1 MCLFFIGLGR
11 LPLLEP
17 DEGRNAEVAREML
30 VSHDWITPHYDTL
43 PYLDKPIILFWAVA
57 GSFRCFGLTEWAA
70 RFPSALAAV
79 LTVLLAW
86 LAGAKLDGGK
96 TGLRAGV
103 ILATSPLFFALA
115 RTVIFDMTLTF
126 WITLALLCFWFNS
139 RRSSTSL
146 QLDLIA
152 FAAMGLA
159 ALTKGPVGFLLPLIV
174 LLVYQAL
181 AGKFAQ
187 LKRLHWA
194 LGWMVFLAITLPWF
208 IEVSLRNP
216 GFPKYAFWEE
226 SLLRFTTGAHLHRS
240 QGIFYY
246 IPVYLGGFFPWS
258 FFLLFAGWN
267 WRKKWRRLR
276 EEAHHAELFLLTWAA
291 VVFIFFTIS
300 HSKLPS
306 YFLPALIPLS
316 LLMALAWRDIEGSGA
331 VRSPD
336 WLTAGFAVMILLGLL
351 MAVSPQL
358 LHFHGF
364 EKQLAR
370 KLPGSVL
377 SLLRSSLL
385 LGGLIVAALGFL
397 GRNLAMR
404 SRKPILR
411 QLALGVVALTV
422 PLLVLRWIAPLK
434 NYFAT
439 FSSRRLAGAILTS
452 RQRNLPIYGYYYF
465 RTSLPFYL
473 RRPVGLVTTDGDE
486 LTSNYVV
493 ARFKTLRK
501 TARFPSGINPSQTG
515 TAMTAEAQGE
525 WAGQPLLLD
534 SQQLSD
540 LARSG
545 PGPFL
550 LIVQNHEINEAL
562 GAAGSMFPLWGAWK
576 YSVWEKRPGTA
587 TSGE

>member
-1 MCLFFIGLGR
+1 
-11 LPLLEP
+11 
-17 DEGRNAEVAREML
+17 
-30 VSHDWITPHYDTL
+30 
-43 PYLDKPIILFWAVA
+43 ILFWAVA

-86 LAGAKLDGGK
+86 LAGVKLDGGK

-126 WITLALLCFWFNS
+126 WITLALICFWLNS
-139 RRSSTSL
+139 RRNFASL
-146 QLDLIA
+146 RLDLIA

-181 AGKFAQ
+181 AGKFAE
-187 LKRLHWA
+187 LKRLHWG
-194 LGWMVFLAITLPWF
+194 LGWIVFLAVTLPWF

-240 QGIFYY
+240 QGLLYY
-246 IPVYLGGFFPWS
+246 IPVYLGGFSPWS

-267 WRKKWRRLR
+267 WRKKLRRLR
-276 EEAHHAELFLLTWAA
+276 EEAHHAELFLLIWAA
-291 VVFIFFTIS
+291 VVFVFFTIS

-316 LLMALAWRDIEGSGA
+316 LLMALTWRDIEESGA
-331 VRSPD
+331 ARSPD

-351 MAVSPQL
+351 MAISPQL
-358 LHFHGF
+358 LHFHGI

-370 KLPGSVL
+370 KMPASVL
-377 SLLRSSLL
+377 TLLKSSLL

-422 PLLVLRWIAPLK
+422 PLLVLRWIAPLR

-439 FSSRRLAGAILTS
+439 FSSRTLAGAILTS
-452 RQRNLPIYGYYYF
+452 PQRNLPIYGYYYF

-493 ARFKTLRK
+493 ARFRTLVK
-501 TARFPSGINPSQTG
+501 TARFPSATG
-515 TAMTAEAQGE
+515 SSEAGTGMGSE

-534 SQQLSD
+534 SRQLGD

-576 YSVWEKRPGTA
+576 YSVWEKRPGA
-587 TSGE
+587 AASNK

>member
-1 MCLFFIGLGR
+1 VIAVCLFFIGLGR

-86 LAGAKLDGGK
+86 LAGVKLDGGK

-115 RTVIFDMTLTF
+115 RTVIFDMVLTF
-126 WITLALLCFWFNS
+126 WITLALLCFWLNS
-139 RRSSTSL
+139 QRKFASL
-146 QLDLIA
+146 RLDLLA
-152 FAAMGLA
+152 FAAMGIA
-159 ALTKGPVGFLLPLIV
+159 ALTKGPVGFLLPLII
-174 LLVYQAL
+174 LLVFQAL
-181 AGKFAQ
+181 AGKFAE
-187 LKRLHWA
+187 LKRLHWG
-194 LGWMVFLAITLPWF
+194 LGWIVFLAITLPWF
-208 IEVSLRNP
+208 IEISLRNP

-226 SLLRFTTGAHLHRS
+226 SLLRYTTGAHLHRS
-240 QGIFYY
+240 QGVLYY

-267 WRKKWRRLR
+267 WRKQWRRLR
-276 EEAHHAELFLLTWAA
+276 EEAYHVELFLLTWAA
-291 VVFIFFTIS
+291 GVFIFFTIS
-300 HSKLPS
+300 QSKLPS

-316 LLMALAWRDIEGSGA
+316 LLMALTWRDIEESNA
-331 VRSPD
+331 ARSPD

-351 MAVSPQL
+351 MAISPQL
-358 LHFHGF
+358 LHFHGI

-370 KLPGSVL
+370 KMPASVVT
-377 SLLRSSLL
+377 LLKSSLL

-422 PLLVLRWIAPLK
+422 PLLVLRWIAPLR
-434 NYFAT
+434 NYSAT

-452 RQRNLPIYGYYYF
+452 PQRNLPIYGYYYF

-493 ARFKTLRK
+493 ARFRALVK
-501 TARFPSGINPSQTG
+501 TARFPSATG
-515 TAMTAEAQGE
+515 SSEAGTGMESE

-534 SQQLSD
+534 SRQLGD

-562 GAAGSMFPLWGAWK
+562 GTAGSMFPLWGAWK
-576 YSVWEKRPGTA
+576 YSVWEKRPRA
-587 TSGE
+587 AASNK